1 MIYKFQEIKVSGEPK
16 GRVEKKKNFFWYQLG
31 LSVDSFV
38 LAVKI
43 CFFCQELM
51 PDTSGQQLF

>member
-16 GRVEKKKNFFWYQLG
+16 GRVEKKEKFFWYQLG

-38 LAVKI
+38 LSVKI
-43 CFFCQELM
+43 S
-51 PDTSGQQLF
+51 DKH